1 VERREEIGQ
10 AEQIIVFSYIIRR
23 MLATIPV
30 MGVVAIFV
38 FSLLYLSPGDPA
50 VIIAGDTATLDD
62 IARIREKLGLDQ
74 PFYVQFGTWVW
85 NLMHG
90 DLGISIF
97 TNLPVMTL
105 IKQRIEPTVALTV
118 STLLVTIPIAIPL
131 GVIAAWKAGTWIDRV
146 VMVFAVAGFSI
157 PGFVLAYILIFTF
170 SIGLDLLPVQGY
182 TSIKDGFGAFASHM
196 VLPSLT
202 LGLFYAALV
211 ARITRASM
219 LDVLSQDYVRT
230 AQAKGL
236 SNREVL
242 IGHALKNAAVP
253 IATII
258 GIGIA
263 LLISGVVITETVFAI
278 PGIGRLVVD
287 AILRR
292 DYPIIQGVILMFSAW
307 YVLVNLAVDISYT
320 LFDPRIRY

>member
-1 VERREEIGQ
+1 MF
-10 AEQIIVFSYIIRR
+10 AYIIRR

-62 IARIREKLGLDQ
+62 IARIRQKLGLDQ

-85 NLMHG
+85 NLLHG

-105 IKQRIEPTVALTV
+105 IKQRIEPTVALTIC
-118 STLLVTIPIAIPL
+118 TLLVTIPVAIPL

-196 VLPSLT
+196 VLPSIT

-258 GIGIA
+258 GIGVA

>member
-1 VERREEIGQ
+1 M
-10 AEQIIVFSYIIRR
+10 FSYIIRR

-62 IARIREKLGLDQ
+62 IARIRQKLGLDQ

-85 NLMHG
+85 NLLHG

-105 IKQRIEPTVALTV
+105 IKQRIEPTVALTI

-182 TSIKDGFGAFASHM
+182 TSIRDGFGAFASHM

-236 SNREVL
+236 SNHEVL

>member
-1 VERREEIGQ
+1 
-10 AEQIIVFSYIIRR
+10 VFSYIVRR

-30 MGVVAIFV
+30 MGVVALFV
-38 FSLLYLSPGDPA
+38 FSLLYLAPGDPA
-50 VIIAGDTATLDD
+50 SIIAGDTATLDD
-62 IARIREKLGLDQ
+62 IMRIRQKLGLDQ
-74 PFYVQFGTWVW
+74 PFYIQFGTWAW
-85 NLMHG
+85 NLLHG

-97 TNLPVMTL
+97 TNLPVWTL
-105 IKQRIEPTVALTV
+105 IKQRIEPTVALTI
-118 STLLVTIPIAIPL
+118 STLLITIPVAIPL
-131 GVIAAWKAGTWIDRV
+131 GVVAAWKAGTWIDRS
-146 VMVFAVAGFSI
+146 VMIFAVAGFSI
-157 PGFVLAYILIFTF
+157 PTFVLAYILILTF
-170 SIGLDLLPVQGY
+170 SIGLDVLPVQGY
-182 TSIKDGFGAFASHM
+182 VSFRDGFGPVICPL
-196 VLPSLT
+196 VLPSVT

-219 LDVLSQDYVRT
+219 IDVLSQDYVRK

-278 PGIGRLVVD
+278 PGVGRLVVD

-307 YVLVNLAVDISYT
+307 YVLINLAVDISYT

>member
-1 VERREEIGQ
+1 
-10 AEQIIVFSYIIRR
+10 VFAYIIRR
-23 MLATIPV
+23 ILATIPV
-30 MGVVAIFV
+30 MGVVAVFV

-50 VIIAGDTATLDD
+50 VIIAGDTATLED

-74 PFYVQFGTWVW
+74 SFYVQFGRWVW

-105 IKQRIEPTVALTV
+105 IKQRIEPTVALTIC
-118 STLLVTIPIAIPL
+118 TLLVTIPIAIPL

-170 SIGLDLLPVQGY
+170 SIGLDWLPVQGY
-182 TSIKDGFGAFASHM
+182 TSIKDGFGPFLSHM
-196 VLPSLT
+196 VLPSVT

>member
-1 VERREEIGQ
+1 M
-10 AEQIIVFSYIIRR
+10 FSYIIRR

-50 VIIAGDTATLDD
+50 VIIAGDTATLED

-85 NLMHG
+85 NLLHG

-236 SNREVL
+236 SNHEVL

-258 GIGIA
+258 GIGVA

-292 DYPIIQGVILMFSAW
+292 DYPIIQGVVLMFSAW

>member
-1 VERREEIGQ
+1 M
-10 AEQIIVFSYIIRR
+10 FSYIIRR

-62 IARIREKLGLDQ
+62 IARIRQKLGLDQ

-85 NLMHG
+85 NLLHG

-105 IKQRIEPTVALTV
+105 IKQRIEPTVALTI

-182 TSIKDGFGAFASHM
+182 TSIRDGFGAFASHM

-236 SNREVL
+236 SNRDVL

>member
-1 VERREEIGQ
+1 VERREEVGQ
-10 AEQIIVFSYIIRR
+10 GEQIIVFSYIIRR

-50 VIIAGDTATLDD
+50 VIIAGDTATLED

-85 NLMHG
+85 NLLHG

-105 IKQRIEPTVALTV
+105 IKQRIEPTVALTI

-236 SNREVL
+236 SNHEVL

-258 GIGIA
+258 GIGVA

-278 PGIGRLVVD
+278 PGVGRLVVD

-292 DYPIIQGVILMFSAW
+292 DYPIIQGVVLMFSAW

>member
-1 VERREEIGQ
+1 M
-10 AEQIIVFSYIIRR
+10 FSYIIRR

-50 VIIAGDTATLDD
+50 VIIAGDTATLED

-85 NLMHG
+85 NLLHG

-105 IKQRIEPTVALTV
+105 IKQRIEPTVALTI

>member
-1 VERREEIGQ
+1 
-10 AEQIIVFSYIIRR
+10 VFSYIVRR

-30 MGVVAIFV
+30 MGVVAVFV

-62 IARIREKLGLDQ
+62 IARIREKLGLDRS
-74 PFYVQFGTWVW
+74 FYVQFGTWVW
-85 NLMHG
+85 NLLHG

-105 IKQRIEPTVALTV
+105 IKQRIEPTVALTIC
-118 STLLVTIPIAIPL
+118 TLLVTIPIAIPL
-131 GVIAAWKAGTWIDRV
+131 GVIAAWKAGTWVDRV
-146 VMVFAVAGFSI
+146 VMIFAVAGFSI

-182 TSIKDGFGAFASHM
+182 TSIKDGFGAFLSHM
-196 VLPSLT
+196 VLPSVT

>member
-1 VERREEIGQ
+1 
-10 AEQIIVFSYIIRR
+10 VFSYIVRR

-74 PFYVQFGTWVW
+74 SFYVQFGRWVW
-85 NLMHG
+85 NLLHG

-105 IKQRIEPTVALTV
+105 IKQRIEPTVALTIC
-118 STLLVTIPIAIPL
+118 TLIVTIPVAIPL

-170 SIGLDLLPVQGY
+170 SIGLDWLPVQGY
-182 TSIKDGFGAFASHM
+182 TSIKDGFGPFLSHM
-196 VLPSLT
+196 VLPSVT